1 LSQADAELLMQA
13 VKRGF
18 IDEQSV
24 VGVKVP
30 EGSKI
35 GDVFEALAPP
45 SLQYEALFNKEPTIN
60 SINRISNTSDAIR
73 GVQYKTNTNEAS
85 VQSYQDAARMSVGAK
100 IEVVEDVMAD
110 LCKALLEQ
118 CVQNMSK
125 NEVEGLIG
133 KKLSEGWQNMSLE
146 EYNKRF
152 AIQVAQAIGQF
163 ASAAPMTSMKVALR
177 VLEQAFTEVVIKPED
192 WDLMEK
198 EMEMNM
204 MRGNSTGAN
213 APPQPGQNGPPPPQ
227 PGGGAPVPGG
237 GGPGAAPAAPGG
249 IPPELANLPPE
260 IKKKVMEMHAAGA
273 PPEQIAQLLKQA
285 VGAQG
290 APGAPPPG
298 GPPQAGPP
306 PVMQ

>member
-1 LSQADAELLMQA
+1 
-13 VKRGF
+13 
-18 IDEQSV
+18 
-24 VGVKVP
+24 
-30 EGSKI
+30 
-35 GDVFEALAPP
+35 
-45 SLQYEALFNKEPTIN
+45 
-60 SINRISNTSDAIR
+60 
-73 GVQYKTNTNEAS
+73 
-85 VQSYQDAARMSVGAK
+85 MSVGAK

-125 NEVEGLIG
+125 VEVEGLIG

-152 AIQVAQAIGQF
+152 ALDIVPGTSEKPNSVFKKKEAIQVAQAIGQF
-163 ASAAPMTSMKVALR
+163 ASSAPMTSMKVALR

-204 MRGNSTGAN
+204 MRGNSTGAQ

-227 PGGGAPVPGG
+227 PGGGAPAGAGAGPPGG
-237 GGPGAAPAAPGG
+237 PPSPGG

-260 IKKKVMEMHAAGA
+260 AKQKVEQMHAQGA
-273 PPEQIAQLLKQA
+273 PPEAIAQFLKQA
-285 VGAQG
+285 VSGG
-290 APGAPPPG
+290 GGGGGGAPPPPTG
-298 GPPQAGPP
+298 AMPP
-306 PVMQ
+306 PHPPTMQ